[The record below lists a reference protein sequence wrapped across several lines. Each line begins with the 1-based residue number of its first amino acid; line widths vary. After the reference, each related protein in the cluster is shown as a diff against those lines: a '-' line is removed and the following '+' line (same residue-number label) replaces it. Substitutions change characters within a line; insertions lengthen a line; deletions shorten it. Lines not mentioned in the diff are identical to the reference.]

1 LDHGFEQSKSN
12 YSPFTRLQGTSYI
25 ALLVYVDG
33 IIIFGNNANAIVQ
46 LSAYLNTQFYLKD
59 LGPMK
64 YILGFEIAR
73 TAAGISVCQWK
84 YTLEI
89 LEDSGLLAANHV
101 LFPMDSNL
109 KLSKDKCFL
118 LTDATQYRRLIGRLI
133 YLTITKPNIAYL
145 V

>member
-1 LDHGFEQSKSN
+1 LTKSLYSLKLATRQWFSKFSNTTLDHGFEQSKSN

-73 TAAGISVCQWK
+73 TAAGISVCQ
-84 YTLEI
+84 
-89 LEDSGLLAANHV
+89 
-101 LFPMDSNL
+101 
-109 KLSKDKCFL
+109 
-118 LTDATQYRRLIGRLI
+118 
-133 YLTITKPNIAYL
+133 
-145 V
+145 